1 MQQGL
6 DPHVFHAYD
15 IRGTVGDQ
23 LTPDSVRVIARAFGT
38 QFRQAHERPVLVVG
52 RDLRASSQEFA
63 AVAMEALRATGCDV
77 IDVGE
82 CPTPVVYFAI
92 GQWGAHGGLGI
103 TASHNPPQY
112 NGMKLRWGDGPYYGD
127 QLQELYQA
135 AAAGDFASG
144 AGTYERRDVWPEYFA
159 TTHRQLSLSRPMKLV
174 LDVGNGCGALTAPQL
189 LRDLGCE
196 VEVLY
201 PEPNGLF
208 PHRSPDPLVPSHIEV
223 LRQRVLATGAELGVA
238 IDADGDRIAV
248 IDHTGQFLMP
258 DLYMVP
264 ICEDVLRAGPATIV
278 SEVR

>member
-103 TASHNPPQY
+103 TASHNPSKY
-112 NGMKLRWGDGPYYGD
+112 NGYKVYWAYGG
-127 QLQELYQA
+127 QVAPEQA
-135 AAAGDFASG
+135 AAIYGEIQNVPMFGPRTMDYDAALASG
-144 AGTYERRDVWPEYFA
+144 EIA
-159 TTHRQLSLSRPMKLV
+159 LV
-174 LDVGNGCGALTAPQL
+174 GK
-189 LRDLGCE
+189 E
-196 VEVLY
+196 
-201 PEPNGLF
+201 
-208 PHRSPDPLVPSHIEV
+208 
-223 LRQRVLATGAELGVA
+223 
-238 IDADGDRIAV
+238 
-248 IDHTGQFLMP
+248 
-258 DLYMVP
+258 
-264 ICEDVLRAGPATIV
+264 ED
-278 SEVR
+278 